1 MFIYNLNLSKH
12 NLAKLLFIVI
22 AIIVMIFFCISAYKI
37 FAQTVKVKDSI
48 PEPDMCTMETDNY
61 TNILKTVHDD
71 LDTYVGQKIK
81 CTGYVYRISDFSSS
95 QFVIARD
102 MVISSDFQTVVVG
115 FLCNSKDAKKFADKT
130 WVEVTGTIT
139 KGDYHG
145 DIPVIEITELKQVA
159 QPKDVYVYPP
169 DENYVPTAVL
179 F

>member
-12 NLAKLLFIVI
+12 NLIRVLIISIAVI
-22 AIIVMIFFCISAYKI
+22 AIIFFAISAYKI

-71 LDTYVGQKIK
+71 LDTYIGQKIR

-115 FLCNSKDAKKFADKT
+115 FLCNSKDAKNLADKT